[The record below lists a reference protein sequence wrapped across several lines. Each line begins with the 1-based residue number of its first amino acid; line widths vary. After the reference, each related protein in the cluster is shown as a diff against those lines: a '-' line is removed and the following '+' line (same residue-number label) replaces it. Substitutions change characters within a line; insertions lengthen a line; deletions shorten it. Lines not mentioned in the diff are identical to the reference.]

1 MSSSSYGPF
10 FFGYNTMWIAS
21 AGSYCRVQMNES
33 KVYLF
38 FFWWEMNSEE
48 ENYTNG
54 WIQEKG
60 GGACDICSIF
70 TNKKKGATELC
81 FFSCLRSNSRCPLNF
96 IFDYAVGDLFP
107 FYYYC
112 QRGVHLLSISCEH
125 TCKYVHTPGLFN
137 CRFFVFV
144 LMGRRAASEANAE
157 IGVIPGR
164 VAMSHSYYIHVQWLL
179 QYIVAMQ
186 AQ

>member
-1 MSSSSYGPF
+1 MSSSYGPF

-81 FFSCLRSNSRCPLNF
+81 FFFCCLRSNSRCPLNF

-164 VAMSHSYYIHVQWLL
+164 VAMSHSYYICAVATT